1 VLIDTRKEFREL
13 ISVDKAHE
21 IISKLTL
28 VRRTEKIALQRA
40 LGRTLAEDVTSRV
53 DVPSFDRA
61 AMDGFALIA
70 RDTYSAREDAP
81 VRLPLL
87 GSIEAGVLPKFE
99 VHSGQAV
106 EIATGAMM
114 PKGANAEVMIEHV
127 GVEAKGIAIKKP
139 VTIHENVISAGS
151 DVMAGELV
159 LRRGAV
165 LTERDIG
172 ALATIGCREVNVFE
186 QPRVGILATGNEIVP
201 PGSAL
206 TPGKVYD
213 VNTYSVGAA
222 VEASGGKPLYYG
234 IVGDD
239 IDQIERVIADAL
251 YECDMVISSGST
263 SAGQGDVVYRIAEKG
278 KLLAHGVSIKP
289 GKPLIIAELEGKP
302 FFGLPGY
309 PVSAL
314 MVYYVFIDPFIRGGA
329 KPSRKVRAR
338 LGIEV
343 HSEPR
348 HQLLPVNLVRS
359 LAYPVFASSD
369 AITTLLSDGFL
380 EIPEHT
386 EILDENEEVEVTLFG
401 EFELTDL
408 MFIGSHDIGVD
419 ILFQMIED
427 VAPHIK
433 VVNVGSQGGLV
444 AVRKGIADIAGTH
457 LLSAS
462 GEYNLPFLQEFGLH
476 NVALVKGY
484 MRQQGIIT
492 RKGEMISL
500 DSLPEMQFI
509 NRNAGSGTRV
519 LTDTLLQKIATTR
532 GLALDEFT
540 QSIKGYDYEARTHSA
555 VASAVKFGKAD
566 AGIGIKPV
574 ADLNGLEF
582 HPLADEE
589 YDFVIPLNRFE
600 ELPITRF
607 LQALRSQEFASRLP
621 SGLQTYDKTGYIVKI
636 D

>member
-1 VLIDTRKEFREL
+1 MDKRKEFREL
-13 ISVDKAHE
+13 ISVDQAHE
-21 IISKLTL
+21 IIRRLAL

-40 LGRTLAEDVTSRV
+40 LGRTLAEDVTSCV

-70 RDTYSAREDAP
+70 RDTYSAKEDAP

-87 GSIEAGVLPKFE
+87 GSIEAGVLPKLE

-127 GVEAKGIAIKKP
+127 DLEANCIAIKKP

-165 LTERDIG
+165 LTEREIG
-172 ALATIGCREVNVFE
+172 ALATIGCHEVNVFE
-186 QPRVGILATGNEIVP
+186 PPRVGILTTGNEIVP

-206 TPGKVYD
+206 TPGKIYD

-222 VEASGGKPLYYG
+222 VEASGGEPLYYG

-251 YECDMVISSGST
+251 CECDMVISSGST
-263 SAGQGDVVYRIAEKG
+263 SAGQGDVVYRIAGKG

-348 HQLLPVNLVRS
+348 HQLIPVNLVRS
-359 LAYPVFASSD
+359 LAYPVLASSD

-386 EILDENEEVEVTLFG
+386 EILDENEEVEITLFG

-408 MFIGSHDIGVD
+408 MFIGSHDVGVD
-419 ILFQMIED
+419 ILFKMIED

-433 VVNVGSQGGLV
+433 VINVGSQGGLV

-462 GEYNLPFLQEFGLH
+462 GEYNLPFVKEFGLH
-476 NVALVKGY
+476 DVALVKGY
-484 MRQQGIIT
+484 LRQQGIIT
-492 RKGEMISL
+492 RKGEMVSL
-500 DSLPEMQFI
+500 DRLAETQFI

-519 LTDTLLQKIATTR
+519 LTDVLLQQIATTR
-532 GLALDEFT
+532 GLEFDALT

-555 VASAVKFGKAD
+555 VASAVKLGKAD

-574 ADLNGLEF
+574 ADLNGLAF

-589 YDFVIPLNRFE
+589 YDFVIPLDRLE
-600 ELPITRF
+600 ELPLTRF

-621 SGLQTYDKTGYIVKI
+621 SGIQTYDKTGHIVKI

>member
-1 VLIDTRKEFREL
+1 MLMDTRKEFREL
-13 ISVDKAHE
+13 ISVQKAHE
-21 IISKLTL
+21 IIRRLAL
-28 VRRTEKIALQRA
+28 VRRTERMELQRA
-40 LGRTLAEDVTSRV
+40 FGRTLAENITSCV

-81 VRLPLL
+81 VRLRLL
-87 GSIEAGVLPKFE
+87 GSIEAGILPKVE
-99 VHSGQAV
+99 LHSGQAV

-114 PKGANAEVMIEHV
+114 PKGANAEIMVEHV
-127 GVEAKGIAIKKP
+127 DVEATGVAIKKP
-139 VTIHENVISAGS
+139 VTVHENIISAGS

-159 LRRGAV
+159 LRRGTV
-165 LTERDIG
+165 LTDREIG
-172 ALATIGCREVNVFE
+172 ALATIGFHEVNVFE
-186 QPRVGILATGNEIVP
+186 MPRVGILATGNEISP

-206 TPGKVYD
+206 TPGKIYD

-234 IVGDD
+234 IVRDD
-239 IDQIERVIADAL
+239 IDQIERVMADAL
-251 YECDMVISSGST
+251 HECDMVISSGST

-329 KPSRKVRAR
+329 RPSRKINAR
-338 LGIEV
+338 LGIQV
-343 HSEPR
+343 RSEPR
-348 HQLLPVNLVRS
+348 HQLLPVNLVRG
-359 LAYPVFASSD
+359 LAYPVLASSD

-380 EIPEHT
+380 EIPENT
-386 EILDENEEVEVTLFG
+386 EILDENAEVEVTLFG

-419 ILFQMIED
+419 ILFQMIQD
-427 VAPHIK
+427 VAPHVK

-444 AVRKGIADIAGTH
+444 AIRKGIADIAGTH

-462 GEYNLPFLQEFGLH
+462 GEYNLPFLEEFGLH
-476 NVALVKGY
+476 DVALVKGY
-484 MRQQGIIT
+484 LRQQGIIT
-492 RKGEMISL
+492 RKGEMVSL
-500 DSLPEMQFI
+500 DHLTEVQFI

-519 LTDTLLQKIATTR
+519 LTDMLLQQIATTR
-532 GLALDEFT
+532 GLEFDALI

-555 VASAVKFGKAD
+555 VASAVKLGKAD

-574 ADLNGLEF
+574 ADSNGLAF

-589 YDFVIPLNRFE
+589 YDFVIPLDRLE
-600 ELPITRF
+600 ELPLTRF

-621 SGLQTYDKTGYIVKI
+621 SGIQTYDGTGHIVKSE
-636 D
+636 

>member
-1 VLIDTRKEFREL
+1 MDTRKEFREL
-13 ISVDKAHE
+13 ISVEQAHE
-21 IISKLTL
+21 IIKGLTL
-28 VRRTEKIALQRA
+28 VRRTEKVALQHA

-70 RDTYSAREDAP
+70 RDTYAAKEDAP
-81 VRLPLL
+81 ARLQLL
-87 GSIEAGVLPKFE
+87 GSIEAGILPTIE
-99 VHSGQAV
+99 VHLGQAV

-114 PKGANAEVMIEHV
+114 PKGANAEVMVEHV
-127 GVEAKGIAIKKP
+127 DVEARGIAIKKP
-139 VTIHENVISAGS
+139 VTVHENVISAGS

-165 LTERDIG
+165 LTEREIG
-172 ALATIGCREVNVFE
+172 ALATIGFREVNVFE
-186 QPRVGILATGNEIVP
+186 APRVGIIATGNEVVP
-201 PGSAL
+201 PGSTL
-206 TPGKVYD
+206 TPGKIYD

-234 IVGDD
+234 IVRDD

-289 GKPLIIAELEGKP
+289 GKPLIIAELENKP

-329 KPSRKVRAR
+329 KPSRTARAR

-348 HQLLPVNLVRS
+348 HQLVPVNLVRG
-359 LAYPVFASSD
+359 LAYPVLASSD
-369 AITTLLSDGFL
+369 AITALLSDGFL

-386 EILDENEEVEVTLFG
+386 EILDENAEVAVTLFG
-401 EFELTDL
+401 EFEQTDL
-408 MFIGSHDIGVD
+408 MFIGSHDVGID

-427 VAPHIK
+427 VAPHVK
-433 VVNVGSQGGLV
+433 AVNVGSQGGLV
-444 AVRKGIADIAGTH
+444 AVRKGVADIAGTH

-462 GEYNLPFLQEFGLH
+462 GEYNLPFVKEFGLH
-476 NVALVKGY
+476 DVALVKGY
-484 MRQQGIIT
+484 LRQQGIIT

-500 DSLPEMQFI
+500 AELAQTQFI
-509 NRNAGSGTRV
+509 NRNVGSGTRV
-519 LTDTLLQKIATTR
+519 LTDALLQQIATAR
-532 GLALDEFT
+532 GIEFDALT

-555 VASAVKFGKAD
+555 VASAVKVGKAD

-582 HPLADEE
+582 LPLADEE
-589 YDFVIPLNRFE
+589 YDFVVPLDRFE
-600 ELPITRF
+600 ELPLIRF
-607 LQALRSQEFASRLP
+607 LQALRSDEFVSRLP
-621 SGLQTYDKTGYIVKI
+621 SGIQTYEKTGHIIKI

>member
-1 VLIDTRKEFREL
+1 MDTRKEFREL
-13 ISVDKAHE
+13 ISVEQAHE
-21 IISKLTL
+21 IIKGLTL
-28 VRRTEKIALQRA
+28 VRRTEKVALQHA

-70 RDTYSAREDAP
+70 RDTYAAKEDAP
-81 VRLPLL
+81 ARLQLL
-87 GSIEAGVLPKFE
+87 GSIEAGILPTIE
-99 VHSGQAV
+99 VHPGQTV

-114 PKGANAEVMIEHV
+114 PKGANAEVMVEHV
-127 GVEAKGIAIKKP
+127 DVEARGIAIKKP
-139 VTIHENVISAGS
+139 VTVHENVISAGS

-165 LTERDIG
+165 LTEREIG
-172 ALATIGCREVNVFE
+172 ALATIGFREVNVFE
-186 QPRVGILATGNEIVP
+186 APRVGIIATGNEVVP
-201 PGSAL
+201 PGSTL
-206 TPGKVYD
+206 TPGKIYD

-234 IVGDD
+234 IVRDD

-289 GKPLIIAELEGKP
+289 GKPLIIAELENKP

-329 KPSRKVRAR
+329 KPSRTARAR

-348 HQLLPVNLVRS
+348 HQLVPVNLVRG
-359 LAYPVFASSD
+359 LAYPVLASSD
-369 AITTLLSDGFL
+369 AITALLSDGFL

-386 EILDENEEVEVTLFG
+386 EILDENAEVAVTLFG
-401 EFELTDL
+401 EFEQTDL
-408 MFIGSHDIGVD
+408 MFIGSHDVGID

-427 VAPHIK
+427 VAPHVK
-433 VVNVGSQGGLV
+433 AVNVGSQGGLV
-444 AVRKGIADIAGTH
+444 AVRKGVADIAGTH

-462 GEYNLPFLQEFGLH
+462 GEYNLPFVKEFGLH
-476 NVALVKGY
+476 DVALVKGY
-484 MRQQGIIT
+484 LRQQGIIT

-500 DSLPEMQFI
+500 AELAQTQFI
-509 NRNAGSGTRV
+509 NRNVGSGTRV
-519 LTDTLLQKIATTR
+519 LTDALLQQIATAR
-532 GLALDEFT
+532 GIEFDALT

-555 VASAVKFGKAD
+555 VASAVKVGKAD

-582 HPLADEE
+582 LPLADEE
-589 YDFVIPLNRFE
+589 YDFVVPLDRFE
-600 ELPITRF
+600 ELPLTRF
-607 LQALRSQEFASRLP
+607 LQALRSDEFVSRLP
-621 SGLQTYDKTGYIVKI
+621 SGIQTYEKTGHIIKI

>member
-1 VLIDTRKEFREL
+1 MDTRKEFREL
-13 ISVDKAHE
+13 ISVEKAHE
-21 IISKLTL
+21 IIGRLAL
-28 VRRTEKIALQRA
+28 VRRTEKVALQRA

-81 VRLPLL
+81 VRLPLF
-87 GSIEAGVLPKFE
+87 GSVEAGVLPKFE
-99 VHSGQAV
+99 VHSEQAV

-114 PKGANAEVMIEHV
+114 PKGANAEVMVEHV
-127 GVEAKGIAIKKP
+127 DIEATGIAIKKP

-165 LTERDIG
+165 LTEREIG

-186 QPRVGILATGNEIVP
+186 PPRVGIIATGNEVVP

-206 TPGKVYD
+206 TPGKIYD

-234 IVGDD
+234 IVRDD

-251 YECDMVISSGST
+251 NECDMVISSGST

-359 LAYPVFASSD
+359 VAYPVLASSD

-386 EILDENEEVEVTLFG
+386 EIVDENTEVEVTLFG

-408 MFIGSHDIGVD
+408 MFIGSHDLGVD

-427 VAPHIK
+427 VAPHVK
-433 VVNVGSQGGLV
+433 AVNVGSQGGLV
-444 AVRKGIADIAGTH
+444 AIRKGIADIAGTH

-462 GEYNLPFLQEFGLH
+462 GEYNLPFVKEFGLH
-476 NVALVKGY
+476 DVALVKGY
-484 MRQQGIIT
+484 LRQQGIIT
-492 RKGEMISL
+492 RKGEMVSL
-500 DSLPEMQFI
+500 DGLTERQFI

-519 LTDTLLQKIATTR
+519 LTNTLLQQVATTR
-532 GLALDEFT
+532 GLEFDALT

-555 VASAVKFGKAD
+555 VASAVKLGKAD

-574 ADLNGLEF
+574 ADLNGLAF

-589 YDFVIPLNRFE
+589 YDFVIPLDRLE
-600 ELPITRF
+600 ELPLKRF
-607 LQALRSQEFASRLP
+607 LQALKSEEFASRLP
-621 SGLQTYDKTGYIVKI
+621 SGIQTYDKTGHIVKI

>member
-1 VLIDTRKEFREL
+1 MDKRKEFREL
-13 ISVDKAHE
+13 ISVDQAHE
-21 IISKLTL
+21 IIRRLAL
-28 VRRTEKIALQRA
+28 VRRTEKLALQRA

-87 GSIEAGVLPKFE
+87 GSIEAGVLPKLE

-127 GVEAKGIAIKKP
+127 DLEAKGIAIKKP

-165 LTERDIG
+165 LTEREIG
-172 ALATIGCREVNVFE
+172 ALATIGCHEVNVFE
-186 QPRVGILATGNEIVP
+186 PLRVGILTTGNEIVP

-206 TPGKVYD
+206 TPGKIYD

-314 MVYYVFIDPFIRGGA
+314 MVYYVFIDPFIRGRA

-348 HQLLPVNLVRS
+348 YQLIPVNLVRS
-359 LAYPVFASSD
+359 LAYPVLASSD

-408 MFIGSHDIGVD
+408 MFIGSHDVGVD
-419 ILFQMIED
+419 VLFQMIGD
-427 VAPHIK
+427 VAPHVK
-433 VVNVGSQGGLV
+433 VINVGSQGGLV
-444 AVRKGIADIAGTH
+444 AVRKGIADISGTH

-462 GEYNLPFLQEFGLH
+462 GEYNLPFVKEFGLRD
-476 NVALVKGY
+476 VALVKGY
-484 MRQQGIIT
+484 LRQQGIIT

-500 DSLPEMQFI
+500 DRLTETQFI

-519 LTDTLLQKIATTR
+519 LTDTLLQQIATTR
-532 GLALDEFT
+532 GLEFDALT

-555 VASAVKFGKAD
+555 VASAVKLGKAD

-574 ADLNGLEF
+574 ADLNGLAF

-589 YDFVIPLNRFE
+589 YDFVIPLDRLE
-600 ELPITRF
+600 ELPLTRF

-621 SGLQTYDKTGYIVKI
+621 SGIQTYDKTGHIVKI

>member
-1 VLIDTRKEFREL
+1 MDTRKEFREL
-13 ISVDKAHE
+13 ISVDQAHE
-21 IISKLTL
+21 IIRGLTL
-28 VRRTEKIALQRA
+28 VRRTEKVALQRA

-87 GSIEAGVLPKFE
+87 GSVEAGVLPKFE
-99 VHSGQAV
+99 VHSEQAV

-114 PKGANAEVMIEHV
+114 PKGANAEVMVEHV
-127 GVEAKGIAIKKP
+127 DIEATGIAIKKP

-159 LRRGAV
+159 LRLGAI
-165 LTERDIG
+165 LTEREIG
-172 ALATIGCREVNVFE
+172 ALATIGCHDVNVFE
-186 QPRVGILATGNEIVP
+186 PPRVGILATGNEVVP

-206 TPGKVYD
+206 MPGKIYD

-234 IVGDD
+234 IVRDD

-251 YECDMVISSGST
+251 SECDMVISSGST

-289 GKPLIIAELEGKP
+289 GKPLIVAELEGKP

-348 HQLLPVNLVRS
+348 HQLLPVNLVRG
-359 LAYPVFASSD
+359 LAYPLLASSD

-386 EILDENEEVEVTLFG
+386 EILDENAEVEVTLFG

-408 MFIGSHDIGVD
+408 MFIGSHDLGVD
-419 ILFQMIED
+419 ILFQMIGD
-427 VAPHIK
+427 AAPHVKAI
-433 VVNVGSQGGLV
+433 NVGSQGGLV
-444 AVRKGIADIAGTH
+444 AVRKGVADIAGTH

-462 GEYNLPFLQEFGLH
+462 GEYNLSFIKEFGLH

-484 MRQQGIIT
+484 LRQQGIIT
-492 RKGEMISL
+492 RKGEMVSL
-500 DSLPEMQFI
+500 DGLTETQFI

-519 LTDTLLQKIATTR
+519 LTDTLLQQIATTR
-532 GLALDEFT
+532 GLEFDALT

-555 VASAVKFGKAD
+555 VASAVKLGKAD

-582 HPLADEE
+582 YPLADEE
-589 YDFVIPLNRFE
+589 YDFVVPLGRLE
-600 ELPITRF
+600 ERPVTRF

-621 SGLQTYDKTGYIVKI
+621 SGIRTYDKTGHIVRI

>member
-1 VLIDTRKEFREL
+1 MDKRKEFREL
-13 ISVDKAHE
+13 ISVDQAHE
-21 IISKLTL
+21 IIRRLAL
-28 VRRTEKIALQRA
+28 VRRTEKLALQRA

-87 GSIEAGVLPKFE
+87 GSIEAGVLPKLE

-127 GVEAKGIAIKKP
+127 DLEAKGIAIKKP

-165 LTERDIG
+165 LTEREIG
-172 ALATIGCREVNVFE
+172 ALATIGCHEVNVFE
-186 QPRVGILATGNEIVP
+186 PLRVGILTTGNEIVP

-206 TPGKVYD
+206 MPGKIYD

-314 MVYYVFIDPFIRGGA
+314 MVYYVFIDPFIRGRA

-348 HQLLPVNLVRS
+348 YQLIPVNLVRS
-359 LAYPVFASSD
+359 LAYPVLASSD

-408 MFIGSHDIGVD
+408 MFIGSHDVGVD
-419 ILFQMIED
+419 VLFQMIGD
-427 VAPHIK
+427 VAPHVK
-433 VVNVGSQGGLV
+433 VINVGSQGGLV
-444 AVRKGIADIAGTH
+444 AVRKGIADISGTH

-462 GEYNLPFLQEFGLH
+462 GEYNLPFVKEFGLRD
-476 NVALVKGY
+476 VALVKGY
-484 MRQQGIIT
+484 LRQQGIIT

-500 DSLPEMQFI
+500 DRLTETQFI

-519 LTDTLLQKIATTR
+519 LTDTLLQQIATTR
-532 GLALDEFT
+532 GLEFDALT

-555 VASAVKFGKAD
+555 VASAVKLGKAD

-574 ADLNGLEF
+574 ADLNGLAF

-589 YDFVIPLNRFE
+589 YDFVIPLDRLE
-600 ELPITRF
+600 ELPLTRF

-621 SGLQTYDKTGYIVKI
+621 SGIQTYDKTGHIVKI

>member
-1 VLIDTRKEFREL
+1 MDTRKEFREL
-13 ISVDKAHE
+13 ISVEKAHE
-21 IISKLTL
+21 IIRRLAL
-28 VRRTEKIALQRA
+28 VRRTEKVALQRA

-81 VRLPLL
+81 VRLPLF
-87 GSIEAGVLPKFE
+87 GSVEAGVLPKFE

-114 PKGANAEVMIEHV
+114 PKGANAEVMVEHV
-127 GVEAKGIAIKKP
+127 DIEATGIAIKKP

-165 LTERDIG
+165 LTEREIG

-186 QPRVGILATGNEIVP
+186 PPRVGIIATGNEVVP

-206 TPGKVYD
+206 TPGKIYD
-213 VNTYSVGAA
+213 VNTNSVGAA

-234 IVGDD
+234 IVRDD

-251 YECDMVISSGST
+251 NECDMVISSGST

-348 HQLLPVNLVRS
+348 HQLIPVNLVRS
-359 LAYPVFASSD
+359 LAYPVIASSD

-386 EILDENEEVEVTLFG
+386 EILDENAEVEITLFG

-427 VAPHIK
+427 VAPHVK

-462 GEYNLPFLQEFGLH
+462 GEYNLPFVKEFGLH
-476 NVALVKGY
+476 DVALVKGY
-484 MRQQGIIT
+484 LRQQGIMT
-492 RKGEMISL
+492 RKGEMVSL
-500 DSLPEMQFI
+500 DGLAETQFI

-519 LTDTLLQKIATTR
+519 LTDTLLQQIATTR
-532 GLALDEFT
+532 GLEFDALT

-555 VASAVKFGKAD
+555 VASAVKLGKAD

-574 ADLNGLEF
+574 ADLNGLAF

-589 YDFVIPLNRFE
+589 YDFVIPLDRLE
-600 ELPITRF
+600 ELPVTRF

-621 SGLQTYDKTGYIVKI
+621 SGIRTYDKTGHIVRI

>member
-1 VLIDTRKEFREL
+1 MDTRKEFREL
-13 ISVDKAHE
+13 ISVEQAHE
-21 IISKLTL
+21 IIKGLTL
-28 VRRTEKIALQRA
+28 VRRTEKVALQYA

-70 RDTYSAREDAP
+70 RDTYAAKEDAP
-81 VRLPLL
+81 ARLQLL
-87 GSIEAGVLPKFE
+87 GSIEAGILPTIE
-99 VHSGQAV
+99 VHPGQTV

-114 PKGANAEVMIEHV
+114 PKGANAEVMVEHV
-127 GVEAKGIAIKKP
+127 DVEARGIAIKKP
-139 VTIHENVISAGS
+139 VTVHENVISAGS

-165 LTERDIG
+165 LTEREIG
-172 ALATIGCREVNVFE
+172 ALATIGFREVNVFE
-186 QPRVGILATGNEIVP
+186 APRVGIIATGNEVVP
-201 PGSAL
+201 PGSTL
-206 TPGKVYD
+206 TPGKIYD

-234 IVGDD
+234 IVRDD

-289 GKPLIIAELEGKP
+289 GKPLIIAELENKP

-314 MVYYVFIDPFIRGGA
+314 MVYYVFIDPFIRGWA
-329 KPSRKVRAR
+329 KPSRTARAR

-348 HQLLPVNLVRS
+348 HQLVPVNLVRG
-359 LAYPVFASSD
+359 LAYPVLASSD
-369 AITTLLSDGFL
+369 AITALLSDGFL

-386 EILDENEEVEVTLFG
+386 EILDENAEVAVTLFG
-401 EFELTDL
+401 EFEQTDL
-408 MFIGSHDIGVD
+408 MFIGSHDVGID

-427 VAPHIK
+427 VAPHVK
-433 VVNVGSQGGLV
+433 AVNVGSQGGLV
-444 AVRKGIADIAGTH
+444 AVRKGVADIAGTH

-462 GEYNLPFLQEFGLH
+462 GEYNLPFVKEFGLH
-476 NVALVKGY
+476 DVALVKGY
-484 MRQQGIIT
+484 LRQQGIIT

-500 DSLPEMQFI
+500 AELAQTQFI
-509 NRNAGSGTRV
+509 NRNVGSGTRV
-519 LTDTLLQKIATTR
+519 LTDALLQQIATAR
-532 GLALDEFT
+532 GIEFDALT

-555 VASAVKFGKAD
+555 VASAVKVGKAD

-582 HPLADEE
+582 LPLADEE
-589 YDFVIPLNRFE
+589 YDFVVPLDRFE
-600 ELPITRF
+600 ELPLIRF
-607 LQALRSQEFASRLP
+607 LQALRSDEFVSRLP
-621 SGLQTYDKTGYIVKI
+621 SGIQTYEKTGQIIKI

>member
-1 VLIDTRKEFREL
+1 MGTRKEFREL
-13 ISVDKAHE
+13 ISVDQAHE
-21 IISKLTL
+21 IIRRLAL
-28 VRRTEKIALQRA
+28 VRRTETIPLQRA

-81 VRLPLL
+81 ARLPLL
-87 GSIEAGVLPKFE
+87 GSIEAGVLPEFE
-99 VHSGQAV
+99 VRSGQAV

-114 PKGANAEVMIEHV
+114 PKGANAEVM
-127 GVEAKGIAIKKP
+127 VEQVDADAKGIAIKKP

-151 DVMAGELV
+151 DVMVGELV

-165 LTERDIG
+165 LTEREIG
-172 ALATIGCREVNVFE
+172 ALATIGRAEVKVFE
-186 QPRVGILATGNEIVP
+186 PPRVGILATGNEIVP

-206 TPGKVYD
+206 TPGKIYD

-222 VEASGGKPLYYG
+222 VRASGGKPLYFG

-239 IDQIERVIADAL
+239 IAQIERVIADAL
-251 YECDMVISSGST
+251 CECDMVISSGST
-263 SAGQGDVVYRIAEKG
+263 SAGQGDVVYRIAEQG

-329 KPSRKVRAR
+329 KPSRKVHAR

-343 HSEPR
+343 HSVPR
-348 HQLLPVNLVRS
+348 HQLIPVNLVRS
-359 LAYPVFASSD
+359 VAYPVLASSD

-380 EIPEHT
+380 EIPEYI
-386 EILDENEEVEVTLFG
+386 EILDEGAEVEVTLFG

-419 ILFQMIED
+419 ILLQMIAD
-427 VAPHIK
+427 VAPHVK
-433 VVNVGSQGGLV
+433 AVNVGSQGGLI

-457 LLSAS
+457 LLSVS
-462 GEYNLPFLQEFGLH
+462 GEYNLPFLKEFGLH
-476 NVALVKGY
+476 DVALVKGY
-484 MRQQGIIT
+484 LRQQGIIT

-500 DSLPEMQFI
+500 DELTETQFI

-519 LTDTLLQKIATTR
+519 LTDSLLLKIATTR
-532 GLALDEFT
+532 GLPFVELT
-540 QSIKGYDYEARTHSA
+540 RSIKGYDYEARTHSA
-555 VASAVKFGKAD
+555 VASAVKFAKAD

-574 ADLNGLEF
+574 ADLNGLAF

-589 YDFVIPLNRFE
+589 YDFVIPQDRLE
-600 ELPITRF
+600 EPPLKRF
-607 LQALRSQEFASRLP
+607 LDALRSDEFAASLP
-621 SGLQTYDKTGYIVKI
+621 SGMKTYDKTGFIIRI

>member
-1 VLIDTRKEFREL
+1 MDTRKEFREL

-21 IISKLTL
+21 IIRKLTL
-28 VRRTEKIALQRA
+28 VRRTEKITLQRA
-40 LGRTLAEDVTSRV
+40 LGRTLAEDVMSHV

-70 RDTYSAREDAP
+70 RDTYPAREDAP
-81 VRLPLL
+81 VRLPLV
-87 GSIEAGVLPKFE
+87 GSIETGILPTFE
-99 VHSGQAV
+99 VHPGQAV

-114 PKGANAEVMIEHV
+114 PKGANAEVMVEHV
-127 GVEAKGIAIKKP
+127 DIEAACIAIKKP

-159 LRRGAV
+159 LRCGAV
-165 LTERDIG
+165 LTEREIG
-172 ALATIGCREVNVFE
+172 ALATIGCRDVNVFE
-186 QPRVGILATGNEIVP
+186 SPRVGILATGNEVVP
-201 PGSAL
+201 PGSILA
-206 TPGKVYD
+206 PGKIYD

-251 YECDMVISSGST
+251 CECDMVISSGST

-348 HQLLPVNLVRS
+348 HQLVPVNLVRN
-359 LAYPVFASSD
+359 LAYPVLASSD

-380 EIPEHT
+380 EISEHT
-386 EILDENEEVEVTLFG
+386 ELLDENAEVDVTLFG
-401 EFELTDL
+401 EFDLTDL
-408 MFIGSHDIGVD
+408 MFIGSHDVGVD
-419 ILFQMIED
+419 IIFQMIGD
-427 VAPHIK
+427 VAPHVKAI
-433 VVNVGSQGGLV
+433 NVGSQGGLV
-444 AVRKGIADIAGTH
+444 AVRKGVADIAGTH
-457 LLSAS
+457 LLSTS
-462 GEYNLPFLQEFGLH
+462 GEYNLPFIKEFGLH
-476 NVALVKGY
+476 DVALVKGY
-484 MRQQGIIT
+484 LRQQGIIT
-492 RKGEMISL
+492 RQGEMVSL
-500 DSLPEMQFI
+500 DDLAQTQFI

-519 LTDTLLQKIATTR
+519 LTDMLLQKIATTH
-532 GLALDEFT
+532 GLTFDELT
-540 QSIKGYDYEARTHSA
+540 QSIKGYEYEARTHSA

-566 AGIGIKPV
+566 AGIGIRPV

-582 HPLADEE
+582 NPLADEE
-589 YDFVIPLNRFE
+589 YDFVIPLGRLE
-600 ELPITRF
+600 ELALTRF

-621 SGLQTYDKTGYIVKI
+621 SGIQTYDKTGHIVKI

>member
-1 VLIDTRKEFREL
+1 MDTRKEFREL
-13 ISVDKAHE
+13 ISVEQAHE
-21 IISKLTL
+21 IIRRLKL
-28 VRRTEKIALQRA
+28 VRRTEKVALQRA
-40 LGRTLAEDVTSRV
+40 LGRTLAHDVTSHV

-87 GSIEAGVLPKFE
+87 GSVEAGILPTIE
-99 VHSGQAV
+99 VQTGQAV

-114 PKGANAEVMIEHV
+114 PKGANAEIMVEHV
-127 GVEAKGIAIKKP
+127 DVEATRIAIKKP
-139 VTIHENVISAGS
+139 VTVHENVISAGS

-165 LTERDIG
+165 LTEREIG

-186 QPRVGILATGNEIVP
+186 APRVGILATGNEVVP

-206 TPGKVYD
+206 TPGKIYD
-213 VNTYSVGAA
+213 VNTYSIGAA

-234 IVGDD
+234 IVRDD
-239 IDQIERVIADAL
+239 INQIEHVIADAL

-289 GKPLIIAELEGKP
+289 GKPLIIAELENKP

-329 KPSRKVRAR
+329 KPSRKVCAR

-348 HQLLPVNLVRS
+348 HQLVPVNLVRG
-359 LAYPVFASSD
+359 LAYPVLASSD
-369 AITTLLSDGFL
+369 AITALLSDGFL

-386 EILDENEEVEVTLFG
+386 EILDENAEVEVTLFG
-401 EFELTDL
+401 EFEQTDL
-408 MFIGSHDIGVD
+408 MFIGSHDVGID

-427 VAPHIK
+427 VAPHVK

-444 AVRKGIADIAGTH
+444 AVRKGVADIAGTH

-462 GEYNLPFLQEFGLH
+462 GEYNLQFIKEFGLH
-476 NVALVKGY
+476 GVALVKGY
-484 MRQQGIIT
+484 LRQQGIIT

-500 DSLPEMQFI
+500 AELPQTQFI
-509 NRNAGSGTRV
+509 NRNVGSGTRV
-519 LTDTLLQKIATTR
+519 LTDALLQQIATT
-532 GLALDEFT
+532 GGIEFDVFT

-555 VASAVKFGKAD
+555 VASAVKVGKAD

-582 HPLADEE
+582 LPLADEE
-589 YDFVIPLNRFE
+589 YDFVVPLDRLE
-600 ELPITRF
+600 EPPLTRF
-607 LQALRSQEFASRLP
+607 LQALRSEEFASRLP
-621 SGLQTYDKTGYIVKI
+621 SGIQTYDKTGHIIKI

>member
-1 VLIDTRKEFREL
+1 MDKRKEFREL
-13 ISVDKAHE
+13 ISVDQAHE
-21 IISKLTL
+21 IIRRLAL
-28 VRRTEKIALQRA
+28 VRRTEKLALQRA
-40 LGRTLAEDVTSRV
+40 LGRTLAEDVTSCV

-87 GSIEAGVLPKFE
+87 GSIEAGVLPKLE

-127 GVEAKGIAIKKP
+127 DLEAKGIAIKKP

-165 LTERDIG
+165 LTEREIG
-172 ALATIGCREVNVFE
+172 ALATIGCHEVNVFE
-186 QPRVGILATGNEIVP
+186 PLRVGILTTGNEIVP

-206 TPGKVYD
+206 TPGKIYD

-314 MVYYVFIDPFIRGGA
+314 MVYYVFIDPFIRGRA

-348 HQLLPVNLVRS
+348 YQLIPVNLVRS
-359 LAYPVFASSD
+359 LAYPVLASSD

-408 MFIGSHDIGVD
+408 MFIGSHDVGVD
-419 ILFQMIED
+419 VLFQMIGD
-427 VAPHIK
+427 VAPHVK
-433 VVNVGSQGGLV
+433 VINVGSQGGLV
-444 AVRKGIADIAGTH
+444 AVRKGIADISGTH

-462 GEYNLPFLQEFGLH
+462 GEYNLPFVKEFGLRD
-476 NVALVKGY
+476 VALVKGY
-484 MRQQGIIT
+484 LRQQGIIT

-500 DSLPEMQFI
+500 DRLTETQFI

-519 LTDTLLQKIATTR
+519 LTDTLLQQIATTR
-532 GLALDEFT
+532 GLEFDALT

-555 VASAVKFGKAD
+555 VASAVKLGKAD

-574 ADLNGLEF
+574 ADLNGLAF

-589 YDFVIPLNRFE
+589 YDFVIPLDRLE
-600 ELPITRF
+600 ELPLTRF

-621 SGLQTYDKTGYIVKI
+621 SGIQTYDKTGHIVKI

>member
-1 VLIDTRKEFREL
+1 MDTRKEFREL
-13 ISVDKAHE
+13 ISVEKAHE
-21 IISKLTL
+21 IIRTLAL
-28 VRRTEKIALQRA
+28 VRRTEKVALQRA

-87 GSIEAGVLPKFE
+87 GSIEAGVLPTLE
-99 VHSGQAV
+99 LHPGQAV

-114 PKGANAEVMIEHV
+114 PKGANAEVMVEHV
-127 GVEAKGIAIKKP
+127 DTEARGIAIKKP

-151 DVMAGELV
+151 DVMVGELV

-165 LTERDIG
+165 LTEREIG
-172 ALATIGCREVNVFE
+172 ALATIGFHEVNVFE
-186 QPRVGILATGNEIVP
+186 APRVGVISSGNEVVP

-206 TPGKVYD
+206 MPGKIYD

-234 IVGDD
+234 IVRDD
-239 IDQIERVIADAL
+239 IDQIERVIGDAL
-251 YECDMVISSGST
+251 SECDMVISSGST

-289 GKPLIIAELEGKP
+289 GKPLIIAELENKP

-314 MVYYVFIDPFIRGGA
+314 MVYYVFIDPFLRGGV

-348 HQLLPVNLVRS
+348 HQLVPVNLIRG
-359 LAYPVFASSD
+359 LAYPVLASSD
-369 AITTLLSDGFL
+369 AITALLSDGFL
-380 EIPEHT
+380 EIREHT
-386 EILDENEEVEVTLFG
+386 EILDENAEVEVTLFG
-401 EFELTDL
+401 EFEQTDL
-408 MFIGSHDIGVD
+408 MFVGSHDVGID

-427 VAPHIK
+427 VAPHVK
-433 VVNVGSQGGLV
+433 AVNVGSQGGLV
-444 AVRKGIADIAGTH
+444 AVRKGVADIAGTH

-462 GEYNLPFLQEFGLH
+462 GEYNLSFVKEFGLH

-484 MRQQGIIT
+484 LRQQGIIT
-492 RKGEMISL
+492 RKGEMVSL
-500 DSLPEMQFI
+500 ADLAQTQFI
-509 NRNAGSGTRV
+509 NRNVGSGTRV
-519 LTDTLLQKIATTR
+519 LTDALLKEIATTR
-532 GLALDEFT
+532 EVEFDSFT

-555 VASAVKFGKAD
+555 VAAAVKVGKAD

-582 HPLADEE
+582 QPLADEE
-589 YDFVIPLNRFE
+589 YDFVIPLDRLE
-600 ELPITRF
+600 ELPLTRF
-607 LQALRSQEFASRLP
+607 LQALRSKEFASRLP
-621 SGLQTYDKTGYIVKI
+621 SGIQTYDKTGHFIKI

>member
-1 VLIDTRKEFREL
+1 
-13 ISVDKAHE
+13 
-21 IISKLTL
+21 
-28 VRRTEKIALQRA
+28 
-40 LGRTLAEDVTSRV
+40 
-53 DVPSFDRA
+53 
-61 AMDGFALIA
+61 MDGFALIA

-87 GSIEAGVLPKFE
+87 GSIEAGVLPKLE

-127 GVEAKGIAIKKP
+127 DLEAKGIAIKKP

-165 LTERDIG
+165 LTEREIG
-172 ALATIGCREVNVFE
+172 ALATIGCHEVNVFE
-186 QPRVGILATGNEIVP
+186 PLRVGILTTGNEIVP

-206 TPGKVYD
+206 TPGKIYD

-314 MVYYVFIDPFIRGGA
+314 MVYYVFIDPFIRGRA

-348 HQLLPVNLVRS
+348 YQLIPVNLVRS
-359 LAYPVFASSD
+359 LAYPVLASSD

-408 MFIGSHDIGVD
+408 MFIGSHDVGVD
-419 ILFQMIED
+419 VLFQMIGD
-427 VAPHIK
+427 VAPHVK
-433 VVNVGSQGGLV
+433 VINVGSQGGLV
-444 AVRKGIADIAGTH
+444 AVRKGIADISGTH

-462 GEYNLPFLQEFGLH
+462 GEYNLPFVKEFGLRD
-476 NVALVKGY
+476 VALVKGY
-484 MRQQGIIT
+484 LRQQGIIT

-500 DSLPEMQFI
+500 DRLTETQFI

-519 LTDTLLQKIATTR
+519 LTDTLLQQIATTR
-532 GLALDEFT
+532 GLEFDALT

-555 VASAVKFGKAD
+555 VASAVKLGKAD

-574 ADLNGLEF
+574 ADLNGLAF

-589 YDFVIPLNRFE
+589 YDFVIPLDRLE
-600 ELPITRF
+600 ELPLTRF

-621 SGLQTYDKTGYIVKI
+621 SGIQTYDKTGHIVKI

>member
-1 VLIDTRKEFREL
+1 MDTRKEFREL
-13 ISVDKAHE
+13 ISVEKAHE
-21 IISKLTL
+21 IIGRLAL
-28 VRRTEKIALQRA
+28 VRRTEKVALQSA

-81 VRLPLL
+81 VRLPLF
-87 GSIEAGVLPKFE
+87 GSVEAGVLPKFE
-99 VHSGQAV
+99 VHSEQAV

-114 PKGANAEVMIEHV
+114 PKGANAEVMVEHV
-127 GVEAKGIAIKKP
+127 DIEATGIAIKKP

-165 LTERDIG
+165 LTEREIG

-186 QPRVGILATGNEIVP
+186 PPRVGIIATGNEVVP

-206 TPGKVYD
+206 TPGKIYD

-234 IVGDD
+234 IVRDD

-251 YECDMVISSGST
+251 NECDMVISSGST

-359 LAYPVFASSD
+359 VAYPVLASSD

-386 EILDENEEVEVTLFG
+386 EIVDENTEVEVTLFG

-408 MFIGSHDIGVD
+408 MFIGSHDLGVD

-427 VAPHIK
+427 VAPHVK
-433 VVNVGSQGGLV
+433 AVNVGSQGGLV
-444 AVRKGIADIAGTH
+444 AIRKGIADIAGTH

-462 GEYNLPFLQEFGLH
+462 GEYNLPFVKEFGLH
-476 NVALVKGY
+476 DVALVKGY
-484 MRQQGIIT
+484 LRQQGIIT
-492 RKGEMISL
+492 RKGEMVSL
-500 DSLPEMQFI
+500 DGLTERQFI

-519 LTDTLLQKIATTR
+519 LTNTLLQQVATTR
-532 GLALDEFT
+532 GLEFDALT

-555 VASAVKFGKAD
+555 VASAVKLGKAD

-574 ADLNGLEF
+574 ADLNGLAF

-589 YDFVIPLNRFE
+589 YDFVIPLDRLE
-600 ELPITRF
+600 ELPLKRF
-607 LQALRSQEFASRLP
+607 LQALKSEEFASRLP
-621 SGLQTYDKTGYIVKI
+621 SGIQTYDKTGHIVKI

>member
-1 VLIDTRKEFREL
+1 MDKRKEFREL
-13 ISVDKAHE
+13 ISVDQAHE
-21 IISKLTL
+21 IIRRLAL
-28 VRRTEKIALQRA
+28 VRRTEKLALQRA

-87 GSIEAGVLPKFE
+87 GSIEAGVLPKLE

-127 GVEAKGIAIKKP
+127 DLEAKGIAIKKP

-165 LTERDIG
+165 LTEREIG
-172 ALATIGCREVNVFE
+172 ALATIGCHEVNVFE
-186 QPRVGILATGNEIVP
+186 PLRVGILTTGNEIVP

-206 TPGKVYD
+206 TPGKIYD

-314 MVYYVFIDPFIRGGA
+314 MVYYVFIDPFIRGRA

-348 HQLLPVNLVRS
+348 YQLIPVNLVRS
-359 LAYPVFASSD
+359 LAYPVLASSD

-408 MFIGSHDIGVD
+408 MFIGSHDVGVD
-419 ILFQMIED
+419 ILFQMIGD
-427 VAPHIK
+427 VAPHVK
-433 VVNVGSQGGLV
+433 VINVGSQGGLV
-444 AVRKGIADIAGTH
+444 AVRKGIADISGTH

-462 GEYNLPFLQEFGLH
+462 GEYNLPFVKEFGLRD
-476 NVALVKGY
+476 VALVKGY
-484 MRQQGIIT
+484 LRQQGIIT

-500 DSLPEMQFI
+500 DRLTETQFI

-519 LTDTLLQKIATTR
+519 LTDTLLQQIATTR
-532 GLALDEFT
+532 GLEFDALT

-555 VASAVKFGKAD
+555 VASAVKLGKAD

-574 ADLNGLEF
+574 ADLNGLAF

-589 YDFVIPLNRFE
+589 YDFVIPLDRLE
-600 ELPITRF
+600 ELPLTRF

-621 SGLQTYDKTGYIVKI
+621 SGIQTYDKTGHIVKI

>member
-1 VLIDTRKEFREL
+1 MDTRKEFREL
-13 ISVDKAHE
+13 ISVDQAHE
-21 IISKLTL
+21 IIRRLTL
-28 VRRTEKIALQRA
+28 VRRTEKIALQHA
-40 LGRTLAEDVTSRV
+40 LGRTLAEDVTSHV

-61 AMDGFALIA
+61 AMDGFALLA

-106 EIATGAMM
+106 EIATGGMM
-114 PKGANAEVMIEHV
+114 PKGANAEVMVEHV
-127 GVEAKGIAIKKP
+127 DVEAMGIAIKKP

-165 LTERDIG
+165 LTEREIG
-172 ALATIGCREVNVFE
+172 ALATIGCREVSVFE
-186 QPRVGILATGNEIVP
+186 PPRVGILATGNEVVP

-206 TPGKVYD
+206 APGKIYD
-213 VNTYSVGAA
+213 VNTYSIGAA

-234 IVGDD
+234 IVRDD

-251 YECDMVISSGST
+251 SECDMVLSSGST

-314 MVYYVFIDPFIRGGA
+314 MVYYVFIDPFIRGRA

-348 HQLLPVNLVRS
+348 HQLLPVNLVRG
-359 LAYPVFASSD
+359 LAYPVLASSD

-386 EILDENEEVEVTLFG
+386 EILDENAEVEVTLFG

-408 MFIGSHDIGVD
+408 MFIGSHDVGVD

-427 VAPHIK
+427 VAPHVK
-433 VVNVGSQGGLV
+433 AVNVGSQGGLV
-444 AVRKGIADIAGTH
+444 AIRKGIADIAGTH

-462 GEYNLPFLQEFGLH
+462 GDYNLPFVKEFGLH
-476 NVALVKGY
+476 HVALVKGY
-484 MRQQGIIT
+484 LRQQGIIT
-492 RKGEMISL
+492 RKGEMVSL
-500 DSLPEMQFI
+500 DALAETQFI

-519 LTDTLLQKIATTR
+519 LTDMLLRQIATTR
-532 GLALDEFT
+532 ELEFDALT

-555 VASAVKFGKAD
+555 VASAVKVGKAD

-582 HPLADEE
+582 YPLADEE
-589 YDFVIPLNRFE
+589 YDFVIPLDRLE
-600 ELPITRF
+600 ELPLTRF

-621 SGLQTYDKTGYIVKI
+621 SGIQTYDKTGHIVKI